1 MELLYNTKTTNKL
14 NTIVINRPREPL
26 TIFLFTIFILLFS
39 FSTSYGQQNQKSK
52 DSTATEN
59 IGAYPDYAYVR
70 AGDFDGAI
78 KIPGVAG
85 SFKLGGF
92 VQMNA
97 NFDFDNQGFQQIG
110 VPFSVP
116 LDGDSEDGEQQ
127 FAIHGRLTTFNFD
140 YRRETKVGDLRI
152 FIEFDMFGEGNT
164 GEFTNDYTV
173 RLRHAGVELGNWRFG
188 QYHSGFIDL
197 FSLPESADPESP
209 LAGAV
214 LRQPGIYYMRGDHV
228 GSNWGVGIENPAFD
242 YSGNND
248 QYRSESMPTLV
259 AFRRLERT
267 WGYVRLAGL
276 FKQLRSKEEDTYVG
290 GVHLSGQWNT
300 NFIKEKDN
308 LKFGAQYGDGFVHY
322 YSSFVGGL
330 DGFIAD
336 NGDIEATGI
345 LALHLDYQ
353 HWWTDRL
360 RSTIMYSFFDLDS
373 PDLADGLSYSDGE
386 RYTVNLFWDPIK
398 SVSFGWELN
407 YQTIETANGADG
419 SGLRFEMVG
428 RFFF

>member
-1 MELLYNTKTTNKL
+1 
-14 NTIVINRPREPL
+14 
-26 TIFLFTIFILLFS
+26 
-39 FSTSYGQQNQKSK
+39 
-52 DSTATEN
+52 
-59 IGAYPDYAYVR
+59 
-70 AGDFDGAI
+70 
-78 KIPGVAG
+78 
-85 SFKLGGF
+85 
-92 VQMNA
+92 
-97 NFDFDNQGFQQIG
+97 
-110 VPFSVP
+110 
-116 LDGDSEDGEQQ
+116 
-127 FAIHGRLTTFNFD
+127 
-140 YRRETKVGDLRI
+140 
-152 FIEFDMFGEGNT
+152 
-164 GEFTNDYTV
+164 
-173 RLRHAGVELGNWRFG
+173 
-188 QYHSGFIDL
+188 
-197 FSLPESADPESP
+197 
-209 LAGAV
+209 
-214 LRQPGIYYMRGDHV
+214 MRGDHV

-248 QYRSESMPTLV
+248 QYRSESMPTIV